1 METRFFRLVLTTA
14 IASLLAPAALAADAL
29 FEPELERREVSKP
42 QIDGRDIQVG
52 LFAGVLSIE
61 DFGSSAIYGAQLLFH
76 VTEDFFLEGQ
86 FALAQAGNT
95 SYENLSGSAPLLT
108 DDERDWQTYTAAVGY
123 NLLPGEGFFWG
134 NAFTSSFYLVAGAG
148 GTSFAGE
155 DNMAIV
161 AGGGYRLLISDSWTF
176 DLSARD
182 YMVSLDVTGE
192 DKLTHNL
199 ALLGGVAYT
208 F

>member
-14 IASLLAPAALAADAL
+14 IAGLLAPAALAADAL

-108 DDERDWQTYTAAVGY
+108 EPKIIR
-123 NLLPGEGFFWG
+123 
-134 NAFTSSFYLVAGAG
+134 
-148 GTSFAGE
+148 
-155 DNMAIV
+155 
-161 AGGGYRLLISDSWTF
+161 
-176 DLSARD
+176 SA
-182 YMVSLDVTGE
+182 SL
-192 DKLTHNL
+192 
-199 ALLGGVAYT
+199 AYT
-208 F
+208 C